1 MKCVDSSSE
10 PLIERIAA
18 LRQTIPAGVRL
29 IAVTKQVS
37 IEQMRQAYAAGLRD
51 FGESKVQ
58 EAIAKQ
64 DQLRDLPD
72 VTWHLIGHLQ
82 SNKAKLA
89 LQHFNWI
96 HSVDSLKLA
105 QRLNRLAAELQR
117 QPQICLQVKLRPDP
131 SKHGWSAAALL
142 ADLPQLE
149 QCHNLQVRGLMTI
162 LPSGLSDSEALAVFQ
177 ETRRLATAIQEQ
189 GWQHLGTTEL
199 SMGMSNDY
207 LLAIKAGATMVRLG
221 RLLFGE
227 RSENFDL

>member
-10 PLIERIAA
+10 PLIEHIAA
-18 LRQTIPAGVRL
+18 LRQAIPAGVRL

-37 IEQMRQAYAAGLRD
+37 VELMRKAYRAGVRD

-64 DQLRDLPD
+64 TQLQDLSD
-72 VTWHLIGHLQ
+72 ITWHLIGHLQ

-89 LQHFNWI
+89 LQHFDWI
-96 HSVDSLKLA
+96 HSVDSLQLA

-131 SKHGWSAAALL
+131 SKYGWSAAALL
-142 ADLPQLE
+142 AEMSQLE
-149 QCHNLQVRGLMTI
+149 QCHYLQVRGLMTI
-162 LPSGLSDSEALAVFQ
+162 LPQGLSDCEALVVFQ
-177 ETRRLATAIQEQ
+177 EARQLATTIQEQ
-189 GWQHLGTTEL
+189 GWQHLKLTEL

-207 LLAIKAGATMVRLG
+207 RLAIQAGATMIRLG
-221 RLLFGE
+221 RCLFGE
-227 RSENFDL
+227 RSENINL

>member
-10 PLIERIAA
+10 PLVERIAA

-37 IEQMRQAYAAGLRD
+37 VERMRQAYAAGLRD

-64 DQLRDLPD
+64 EQLQDLPD
-72 VTWHLIGHLQ
+72 VAWHLIGHLQ

-89 LQHFNWI
+89 LQHFDWL

-105 QRLNRLAAELQR
+105 QRLNRLAAELQK
-117 QPQICLQVKLRPDP
+117 QPQVCLQVKLRPDP

-162 LPSGLSDSEALAVFQ
+162 LPWGLNDSENLAVFQ
-177 ETRRLATAIQEQ
+177 ETRQLATTIQEQ
-189 GWQHLGTTEL
+189 GWQHLRLTEL

-207 LLAIKAGATMVRLG
+207 RLAVEAGATMIRLG

-227 RSENFDL
+227 RSENSGL

>member
-10 PLIERIAA
+10 PLVERIAA

-37 IEQMRQAYAAGLRD
+37 VERMRQAYAAGLRD

-64 DQLRDLPD
+64 EQLQDLPD
-72 VTWHLIGHLQ
+72 VAWHLIGHLQ

-89 LQHFNWI
+89 LQHFDWL

-105 QRLNRLAAELQR
+105 QRLNRLAAELQK
-117 QPQICLQVKLRPDP
+117 QPQVCLQVKLRPDP

-162 LPSGLSDSEALAVFQ
+162 LPWGLSDSEALAVFQ
-177 ETRRLATAIQEQ
+177 ETRQLATTIQEQ
-189 GWQHLGTTEL
+189 GWQHLRLTEL

-207 LLAIKAGATMVRLG
+207 RLAVEAGATMIRLG

-227 RSENFDL
+227 RSENSGL